1 MSEPKITIFAG
12 ILPKQGDMRF
22 FKEAAT
28 GIGSYSK
35 AISFIST
42 HKLWLYV
49 IIPAIIN
56 LLIFFA
62 LGTLLWEF
70 SGMLSRWLIDSTGAD
85 NITGILGNILEW
97 MVAVLAKLIT
107 FLLYFKF
114 YRYTILLLSAP
125 ALALIA
131 EKTQEILTGH
141 SYPFQVKQLIHDI
154 FRGLAITLKN
164 LLLEL
169 MLTIPLYLLAFIPI
183 ITPIAGLLVLCI
195 ESYFVGFSM
204 LDYRN
209 EFRRLSAAQSQVLIR
224 QHKGLAIGNG
234 LIFNLILAIP
244 FAGVLLAPPLSVVAA
259 GLAAYQ
265 VIDAREEIQVKL

>member
-1 MSEPKITIFAG
+1 MH
-12 ILPKQGDMRF
+12 F

-28 GIGSYSK
+28 GMGNYPK
-35 AISFIST
+35 AISFINN
-42 HKLWLYV
+42 HRLWWYV
-49 IIPAIIN
+49 IVPAIIN

-70 SGMLSRWLIDSTGAD
+70 SGMLSGWLIDSTGVKG
-85 NITGILGNILEW
+85 ITGTLGNILEW
-97 MVAVLAKLIT
+97 LVAILVKLIT
-107 FLLYFKF
+107 FLIYFKF

-141 SYPFQVKQLIHDI
+141 SHPFQWKQLIHDI
-154 FRGLAITLKN
+154 FRGLSITLKN

-234 LIFNLILAIP
+234 LIFNLLLVIP
-244 FAGVLLAPPLSVVAA
+244 FAGVLLAPSLAVVAA
-259 GLAAYQ
+259 GLAAHQ
-265 VIDAREEIQVKL
+265 VMDTQEEIQVKY